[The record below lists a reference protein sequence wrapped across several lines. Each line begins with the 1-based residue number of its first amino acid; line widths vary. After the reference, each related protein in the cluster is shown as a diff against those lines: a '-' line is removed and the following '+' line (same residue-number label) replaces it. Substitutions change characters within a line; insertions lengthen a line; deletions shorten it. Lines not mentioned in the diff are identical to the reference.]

1 MAGTALSAYPSIRG
15 TAKSLPYQDMH
26 TKRPRHIAKPS
37 SLVLDKWNVGG
48 IPDSEEQMTESLLF
62 YMSIKHQDSS
72 IAQVRK
78 KVIELI

>member
-1 MAGTALSAYPSIRG
+1 MAETDLSAYPGIRG

-37 SLVLDKWNVGG
+37 SLFLDKWNVGG

-62 YMSIKHQDSS
+62 MSLKHQESS

-78 KVIELI
+78 SN